1 MHRTEESKGVA
12 SVAEPRASASAAK
25 AQRSGRR
32 GLNGLRELNHLGVIG
47 GLIWLAIVFLPVYWM
62 AITSLRHESGYLT
75 QDPIAPTRPTITQY
89 RHVIDVGFLSYL
101 RNSAIVTAGVLALVM
116 VSSLMAGY
124 AIVRGRGWIATST
137 FRLFLVGLA
146 IPLQAAIIP
155 IFYLV
160 GKMHLYD
167 TLPALIFPTAAFSL
181 PISILIMVNF
191 LRDVPAALFEA
202 MKIDGASEWQMLWRL
217 AAPLSRPALLSVG
230 IFSALNAWNGFLF
243 PLVLTQSSSKRVLPY
258 ALYDFQ
264 TQFNINVPAI
274 LAAVILTTAPVLLL
288 YLIGRRPL
296 LQGLTAGYSR

>member
-1 MHRTEESKGVA
+1 MREEHEPNDVA
-12 SVAEPRASASAAK
+12 TVVKR
-25 AQRSGRR
+25 RGGRR
-32 GLNGLRELNHLGVIG
+32 HLNYLGATAGLL
-47 GLIWLAIVFLPVYWM
+47 WLAIVFLPIYWM
-62 AITSLRHESGYLT
+62 AITSLRHQAGFLT
-75 QDPIAPTRPTITQY
+75 QDPIKPTKPTIAQY
-89 RHVIDVGFLSYL
+89 HTVLNAGFLTYL
-101 RNSAIVTAGVLALVM
+101 RNTAIVTTGVLVLVL

-124 AIVRGRGWIATST
+124 AIVRGKGWMATNT
-137 FRLFLVGLA
+137 FRIFLVGLA

-160 GKMHLYD
+160 GKMRLYD

-181 PISILIMVNF
+181 PISILILVNF
-191 LRDVPAALFEA
+191 LRDVPTELFEA

-230 IFSALNAWNGFLF
+230 IFSALNAWNGFLL
-243 PLVLTQSSSKRVLPY
+243 PLVLSQSSSKRVLPY

-288 YLIGRRPL
+288 YLIGRRSL